1 MQGYNVIVVGKEN
14 DIKNIIREFA
24 NVQQNITYGYYNN
37 DE

>member
-1 MQGYNVIVVGKEN
+1 MQGYIIVGKEK

-24 NVQQNITYGYYNN
+24 NVQQNITYSYHNN